1 MYFVFISTA
10 STAAASGAAA
20 TIFTLL
26 LAQH

>member
-10 STAAASGAAA
+10 SKVAASAAAA